1 MKEMFML
8 IHDFKIQGEENKI
21 HIEDNIILYIIE
33 TLSWIN
39 TYNDEELQ
47 HPNKG
52 INYSG
57 ITYFDMNGIIQ
68 LKEILLGWRSL
79 FEEAPVVFRL
89 KGFYSFTTNK
99 IEKDLY
105 LKRKVLP
112 QFDSLI
118 TLCEIAIKE
127 NKIIYHGGI

>member
-1 MKEMFML
+1 ML
-8 IHDFKIQGEENKI
+8 IHDFKIQGEENEI

-57 ITYFDMNGIIQ
+57 VTYCDMNGIIH
-68 LKEILLGWRSL
+68 LKKILLGWKKL
-79 FEEAPVVFRL
+79 FEKAPSYFRL
-89 KGFYSFTTNK
+89 TGLFCFNINK
-99 IEKDLY
+99 REKIPY
-105 LKRKVLP
+105 LKQELLS
-112 QFDSLI
+112 QLNSLI
-118 TLCEIAIKE
+118 NLCETAIKQ

>member
-1 MKEMFML
+1 ML
-8 IHDFKIQGEENKI
+8 IHDFKIQGEENEI

-57 ITYFDMNGIIQ
+57 VTYFDMNGIIH
-68 LKEILLGWRSL
+68 LKKILLGWKKL
-79 FEEAPVVFRL
+79 FEKAPSYFRL
-89 KGFYSFTTNK
+89 TGLFCFNINK
-99 IEKDLY
+99 REKIPY
-105 LKRKVLP
+105 LKQELLS
-112 QFDSLI
+112 QLNSLI
-118 TLCEIAIKE
+118 NLCETAIKQ